1 MSQTDQPIPV
11 SPERQDAGGLTADPA
26 ESSPGLDL
34 RERFVLRLAVLM
46 ASFGIPAHRLEDA
59 ASGCARHLGLE
70 AQFFATPT
78 AVFAAIGSDGD
89 QRTHLLRLDSGE
101 VNLEKQSQI
110 DAVLRDVLDG
120 HETAAGGLRRLGDVV
135 TEPARYGAVP
145 MVLAQ
150 MAASAS
156 AGVFFGGGWRDV
168 VGAGL
173 VGFVVGVILIVAS
186 SHRRLARLTDFVV
199 GFAAAF
205 LAGAIAAGLAPMSAS
220 LVTLAS
226 VIALVPG
233 LTLTTAVAELA
244 TRHLASG
251 TARLMGALT
260 IFVALGFGVAL
271 GQRLATGLF
280 GAASAPSVAL
290 PAGAVW
296 GALLVAPLALGV
308 LFRARPGDLW
318 VILPGGALGFWG
330 ARLGALWLGPEIGVC
345 LGAFVVGLAANSWA
359 RAADRPSAVV
369 SVPGLMLLVPGSL
382 GFRSVDSFVHAD
394 TLGGV
399 EAAFAMVLV
408 AVGLV
413 TGLLLANAALSP
425 RRPL

>member
-1 MSQTDQPIPV
+1 MHPPTPQSRPPHTPPAP
-11 SPERQDAGGLTADPA
+11 SDAVVG
-26 ESSPGLDL
+26 
-34 RERFVLRLAVLM
+34 ERFVLRLALLM
-46 ASFGIPAHRLEDA
+46 AAFGIPAHRLEDA
-59 ASGCARHLGLE
+59 AMGCAKHLGLE

-78 AVFAAIGSDGD
+78 AVFAAIGSDGE
-89 QRTHLLRLDSGE
+89 QRTHLLRLESGE

-120 HETAAGGLRRLGDVV
+120 EATAAEGLAQLETVV
-135 TEPARYGAVP
+135 AEPSRYGPLA
-145 MVLAQ
+145 MVTAQ
-150 MAASAS
+150 LIASGT

-168 VGAGL
+168 VGAAL
-173 VGFVVGVILIVAS
+173 VGFVVGVVLRAFAR
-186 SHRRLARLTDFVV
+186 HRHLARLMDFVV

-205 LAGAIAAGLAPMSAS
+205 LAGALATAMGPMSAS
-220 LVTLAS
+220 LVALAS

-260 IFVALGFGVAL
+260 IFVALGFGVAI
-271 GQRLATGLF
+271 GQRAATRLYGV
-280 GAASAPSVAL
+280 ASDPVVPLPGVAL
-290 PAGAVW
+290 I

-308 LFRARPGDLW
+308 LFRAKPRDLL
-318 VILPGGALGFWG
+318 VILPSGVLGFGG
-330 ARLGALWLGPEIGVC
+330 ARLGAAMLGPEMGVC
-345 LGAFVVGLAANSWA
+345 LGAFVVGLAANGWA
-359 RAADRPSAVV
+359 RLADRPSAVL
-369 SVPGLMLLVPGSL
+369 SVPGIMLLVPGSL
-382 GFRSVDSFVHAD
+382 GFRSVNSFVHDD
-394 TLGGV
+394 TIGGV

-413 TGLLLANAALSP
+413 TGLLLANAALNP

>member
-1 MSQTDQPIPV
+1 MGP
-11 SPERQDAGGLTADPA
+11 LTADAAGALP
-26 ESSPGLDL
+26 DL
-34 RERFVLRLAVLM
+34 AVRERFILRLTMLM
-46 ASFGIPAHRLEDA
+46 ATFGIPAHRLEEA
-59 ASGCARHLGLE
+59 ASSCARHLGLE
-70 AQFFATPT
+70 AQFFAAPT
-78 AVFAAIGSDGD
+78 GVLAAIGPDGE
-89 QRTHLLRLDSGE
+89 QRMHLLRLDTGE

-120 HETAAGGLRRLGDVV
+120 HETAAGGLRRLGEVV
-135 TEPARYGAVP
+135 AEPARYGPVP

-173 VGFVVGVILIVAS
+173 VGFVVGVILMVAS
-186 SHRRLARLTDFVV
+186 SHRRVARLTDFVV

-205 LAGAIAAGLAPMSAS
+205 LAGALSVGLTPMSAS
-220 LVTLAS
+220 LVALAS

-280 GAASAPSVAL
+280 GAASAPSVSL

-308 LFRARPGDLW
+308 LFRAKPEDLW

-345 LGAFVVGLAANSWA
+345 LGAFVVGLAANGWA
-359 RAADRPSAVV
+359 RLADRPSAVL